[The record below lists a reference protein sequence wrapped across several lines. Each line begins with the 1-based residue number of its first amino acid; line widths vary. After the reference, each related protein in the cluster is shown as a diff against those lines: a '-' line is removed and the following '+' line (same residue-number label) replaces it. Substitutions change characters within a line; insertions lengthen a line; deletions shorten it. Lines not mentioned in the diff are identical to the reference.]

1 MMSVAPIFY
10 YDLSSPYAYL
20 ASARVDDVLPVRPE
34 WRPIAFGV
42 IVQQI
47 GKVPWSFASDC
58 DADFAEIDRR
68 ATALGLPPVKYPEGW
83 PVETY
88 SIPALRAA
96 LAVEDQDE
104 RRAVTRELY
113 RTAFAEGWHLAD
125 VETVLDA
132 VQRAG
137 LDRATMADA
146 ISSEDVKARL
156 RADTDTALSR
166 GVTGVPTIGV
176 GEQLF
181 WGDDRLDD
189 AAAALA
195 AAGGQPSRLA
205 TGSS

>member
-1 MMSVAPIFY
+1 MMSAAPIFY

-20 ASARVDDVLPVRPE
+20 AAARVDDVLPVRPE

-47 GKVPWSFASDC
+47 GKLPWSFASDRS
-58 DADFAEIDRR
+58 ADFTEIDRR
-68 ATALGLPPVKYPEGW
+68 ATALGLPPVRYPEGW

-96 LAVEDQDE
+96 LAVQDQDE

-113 RTAFAEGWHLAD
+113 RTAFADGRHLAD
-125 VETVLDA
+125 VDAVLDA

-137 LDRATMADA
+137 LGRATVADA
-146 ISSEDVKARL
+146 IASEEIKARL
-156 RADTDTALSR
+156 RADTDAALAR
-166 GVTGVPTIGV
+166 GVTGVPTIAV

-195 AAGGQPSRLA
+195 AV
-205 TGSS
+205 